1 MQLEPNN
8 PNQTPSKPTTI
19 KSKTLSQNPN
29 VVIDLHY
36 ILESIDLANQNPILT
51 IPMLVV
57 FTGNQKLIQY
67 QCNVKPLGT
76 KDLTGKSL
84 TFYPQLQIT
93 QLLQLCPLTLEL
105 YLYNPNKMQGQ
116 TNRNIFK
123 EYVAPSH
130 ISNSASKDIA
140 RNTNS
145 NHNSQGRP
153 GASREVEMAEAT
165 SSKRHS
171 QTTLEKNQ

>member
-57 FTGNQKLIQY
+57 FTGKQK
-67 QCNVKPLGT
+67 
-76 KDLTGKSL
+76 
-84 TFYPQLQIT
+84 
-93 QLLQLCPLTLEL
+93 
-105 YLYNPNKMQGQ
+105 
-116 TNRNIFK
+116 
-123 EYVAPSH
+123 
-130 ISNSASKDIA
+130 
-140 RNTNS
+140 
-145 NHNSQGRP
+145 
-153 GASREVEMAEAT
+153 
-165 SSKRHS
+165 
-171 QTTLEKNQ
+171 